1 MQKKTLGRFRKV
13 LQIIKDE
20 IIDDVDNDANI
31 NDDDE
36 HSGSPILKKLIRPK
50 VFKAHDFYILPFLAV
65 RNGSLCDLVTDSL
78 IQSLTDFY
86 F

>member
-20 IIDDVDNDANI
+20 DNDDDDNDDNI
-31 NDDDE
+31 NDDDD

-50 VFKAHDFYILPFLAV
+50 VFKAHH
-65 RNGSLCDLVTDSL
+65 S
-78 IQSLTDFY
+78 
-86 F
+86 